1 MRYFMLENGKISNKQ
16 MILIFVICRLMLT
29 MAYLPYVNSPPWN
42 QDLWISAILSF
53 PLHII
58 LILPVYA
65 LAMRFSKLS
74 LIQSIEVIL
83 GPCGKILGAMYVW
96 FFLHRTSI
104 ILREL
109 GEFLTAV
116 PYPETPIIVF
126 IAVTALF
133 AAYAVYQGLETI
145 CTLGE
150 IIAPVILDSV
160 VLVFV
165 MIAKD
170 LDLSNLQPVLED
182 GLAPV
187 LYGAFVIA
195 ARTTLG
201 LFLWILI
208 PFINESGKIRNSL
221 LIIFLIFALHL
232 SPSAI
237 VTIGVFGLE
246 QAKSLDFPFFHVV
259 RMISI
264 GDFLERIDALFV
276 GFWVIGMFIDIS
288 THYYLAVLTGADL
301 LKLKDYRPIVLAM
314 GTVMVSLSMF
324 LADSM
329 VDLNEFLS
337 YKTLTW
343 YNLLFTF
350 AIPLLLLLVA
360 VVGKKRVDY

>member
-1 MRYFMLENGKISNKQ
+1 MRLLCAFEAVTDTIHRG
-16 MILIFVICRLMLT
+16 
-29 MAYLPYVNSPPWN
+29 
-42 QDLWISAILSF
+42 D
-53 PLHII
+53 
-58 LILPVYA
+58 
-65 LAMRFSKLS
+65 
-74 LIQSIEVIL
+74 L
-83 GPCGKILGAMYVW
+83 GPCGKILGALYVW

-150 IIAPVILDSV
+150 IIAPVILASV

-208 PFINESGKIRNSL
+208 PFINESGKLEFSAHNL
-221 LIIFLIFALHL
+221 FDFALHL

-246 QAKSLDFPFFHVV
+246 QAKSLDFLFPRCPDDKH
-259 RMISI
+259 R
-264 GDFLERIDALFV
+264 GFLERIDALFV